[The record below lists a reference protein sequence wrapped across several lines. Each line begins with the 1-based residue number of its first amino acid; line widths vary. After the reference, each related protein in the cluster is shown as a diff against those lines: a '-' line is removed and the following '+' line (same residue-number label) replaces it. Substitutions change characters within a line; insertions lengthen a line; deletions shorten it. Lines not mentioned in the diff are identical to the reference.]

1 MARRSGAPLG
11 PHRPFL
17 ALPIAEAYHARLDGG
32 SGGNGATSAAKVDAG
47 VPNGTAAAAPPADPL
62 LAQLALLAAATGGGG
77 GEGDDGNGGA
87 AKRQKR
93 LSEAAEAAASPMRA
107 AAASLIAS
115 VQARASHAID
125 DARTSLVAQLGG
137 AVETQLKR
145 VELKLGQLEEMA
157 CLLRRERE
165 QLERARH
172 GVYAER
178 LLLESRHAQQLA
190 APIPIAAVHLPP
202 P

>member
-1 MARRSGAPLG
+1 
-11 PHRPFL
+11 
-17 ALPIAEAYHARLDGG
+17 
-32 SGGNGATSAAKVDAG
+32 
-47 VPNGTAAAAPPADPL
+47 
-62 LAQLALLAAATGGGG
+62 
-77 GEGDDGNGGA
+77 
-87 AKRQKR
+87 
-93 LSEAAEAAASPMRA
+93 MRA

-190 APIPIAAVHLPP
+190 APIPSPPSTCHRRSEPATWRRAHTRGRRGRRHAAFIRPDRQDEK
-202 P
+202 